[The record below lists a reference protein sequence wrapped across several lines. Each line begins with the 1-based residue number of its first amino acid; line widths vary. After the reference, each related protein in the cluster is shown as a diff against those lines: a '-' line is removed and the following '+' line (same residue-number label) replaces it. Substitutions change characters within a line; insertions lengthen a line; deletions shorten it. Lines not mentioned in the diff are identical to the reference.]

1 MPEAVI
7 IDGVRTPF
15 VKAAGQFNQTPAPEL
30 GRLAVREL
38 LYRCDLNPD
47 QVDELVAGN
56 VVSPPDAANVARV
69 IALRAGIPK
78 DRIAHTVSRN
88 CASGMESVTEAVDLI
103 ESGRAKCV
111 VSVGVDSMSNI
122 PVFWGKK
129 LAEKMFDIT
138 RAKTPFQKLRAI
150 AKIRPSDLKPEIG
163 IKLGL
168 TDPVTGM
175 MMGDTAEKLAREF
188 HITREE
194 QDEFALRSHQRAAE
208 AWQEGR
214 LETETMT
221 VYPEPDSRPIQ
232 SDDGFR
238 KKQSTEALGKLKP
251 YFDRRWGTVT
261 VGNSCQITDGA
272 TALLVMEAEHAK
284 SLGLKPLGKV
294 HSYAYAGCDPERMGL
309 GPVFA
314 TAKVLKSSGLKLKDM
329 QLIELNEAFA
339 VQVLACLKCFE
350 SPPKDCLEAAG
361 LNGSASD
368 LLGAVDRQK
377 LNVNGGAIALGHPV
391 GSTGTRLILTL
402 LKELERRDQNLGLAT
417 LCIGGGQGG
426 AVIVERMQ
434 QAG

>member
-15 VKAAGQFNQTPAPEL
+15 VKAAGRFNQMPAPEL

-47 QVDELVAGN
+47 QVDELIAGN
-56 VVSPPDAANVARV
+56 VASPPEAANVARV

-129 LAEKMFDIT
+129 LAEKMFEIT
-138 RAKTPFQKLRAI
+138 RAKSPFQKLRAR

-238 KKQSTEALGKLKP
+238 KNQSTEALGKLKP

-272 TALLVMEAEHAK
+272 TALLVMEAGHAK
-284 SLGLKPLGKV
+284 ALGFKPLGKV

-314 TAKVLKSSGLKLKDM
+314 TAKVLKSSGLTLKDM

-361 LNGSASD
+361 LNGSASE
-368 LLGAVDRQK
+368 LLGAVDMEK
-377 LNVNGGAIALGHPV
+377 VNVNGGAIALGHPV
-391 GSTGTRLILTL
+391 GSTGARLILTL
-402 LKELERRDQNLGLAT
+402 LKELERRDQDLGLAT

-426 AVIVERMQ
+426 AVIVERLK
-434 QAG
+434 QAA

>member
-1 MPEAVI
+1 M
-7 IDGVRTPF
+7 
-15 VKAAGQFNQTPAPEL
+15 
-30 GRLAVREL
+30 
-38 LYRCDLNPD
+38 
-47 QVDELVAGN
+47 
-56 VVSPPDAANVARV
+56 
-69 IALRAGIPK
+69 
-78 DRIAHTVSRN
+78 
-88 CASGMESVTEAVDLI
+88 
-103 ESGRAKCV
+103 
-111 VSVGVDSMSNI
+111 
-122 PVFWGKK
+122 
-129 LAEKMFDIT
+129 
-138 RAKTPFQKLRAI
+138 
-150 AKIRPSDLKPEIG
+150 IRPADLKPEIG

-238 KKQSTEALGKLKP
+238 KNQSTEALGKLKP

-284 SLGLKPLGKV
+284 ALGFKPLGKV

-361 LNGSASD
+361 LNGSASE
-368 LLGAVDRQK
+368 LLGAVDMEK
-377 LNVNGGAIALGHPV
+377 VNVNGGAIALGHPV
-391 GSTGTRLILTL
+391 GSTGARLILTL
-402 LKELERRDQNLGLAT
+402 LKELERRDQDLGLAT

-426 AVIVERMQ
+426 AVIVERLK
-434 QAG
+434 QAA